1 MACFLV
7 PAAEAVVVS
16 AVHKFSGKKQD
27 PEAIQHESRLE
38 PFKEK
43 VGWLEKMLWGG
54 SSLLAFEHFFHGE
67 LIASF
72 PFLSAAANPADLTAM
87 LSEMSTVGVGMAAA
101 VTGIWGL
108 MVVGSKRLEDRSL
121 KLPDTIK

>member
-27 PEAIQHESRLE
+27 PEATQHESRLE

-72 PFLSAAANPADLTAM
+72 PFLSAAASPADMTAM

-121 KLPDTIK
+121 KLPDTIR

>member
-16 AVHKFSGKKQD
+16 AVHKFGKKN
-27 PEAIQHESRLE
+27 PEEAHEPSRLD

-43 VGWLEKMLWGG
+43 AGWLEKMLWGG
-54 SSLLAFEHFFHGE
+54 SSLLAFEHFWHGE

-72 PFLSAAANPADLTAM
+72 PFLSAAADPASLTQM
-87 LSEMSTVGVGMAAA
+87 LTEMSTVGVGMAAA

-121 KLPDTIK
+121 KLPDSVE